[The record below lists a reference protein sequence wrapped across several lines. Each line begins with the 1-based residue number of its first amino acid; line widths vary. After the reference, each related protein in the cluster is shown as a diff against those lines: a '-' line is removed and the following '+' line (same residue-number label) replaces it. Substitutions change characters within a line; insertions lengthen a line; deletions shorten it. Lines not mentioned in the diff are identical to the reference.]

1 MPIITK
7 GGWRFPTK
15 CTRFRMWL
23 VIRKR
28 GLTAASPFPRGI
40 RRQKS
45 YKRIKKVKVMKQQAI
60 QLQFD
65 FTDNVQP
72 ALTDRLELA
81 VAAKAMLPAAMLFA
95 YGVLFVAFVFAIIF
109 ISAIIQG

>member
-1 MPIITK
+1 
-7 GGWRFPTK
+7 
-15 CTRFRMWL
+15 
-23 VIRKR
+23 
-28 GLTAASPFPRGI
+28 
-40 RRQKS
+40 
-45 YKRIKKVKVMKQQAI
+45 MKQQAI

-81 VAAKAMLPAAMLFA
+81 AAAKAKAMLPAAMLFA